1 MYPRGVRHF
10 GEVDPMLTQLVAKGR
25 ALLEAMPTSATAQ
38 ATLPALARWLLLRI
52 RQNPRVQRDLLD
64 EVEAVMETI
73 VERMV
78 TPAQPSSAVGKG
90 RKAKNTTV
98 VVPAAAA
105 VDIKAVTPQE
115 LVMLAVEELDRN
127 RSAVLTT
134 ALNALPFEHA
144 IEEYLIDV
152 LNKNTRIVG
161 GVAEW
166 SCFVDVR
173 PGGFTVRLRVSAE
186 EQDEDI
192 EHPGDTD
199 EDEIVRVFQTVLG
212 AKTANFD
219 WKLSYTPSAWGANGN
234 KHVLNYEGRAEF
246 QYGDG
251 QAVLFVTGNK
261 AWVAR
266 ATTVLARM
274 AEE

>member
-1 MYPRGVRHF
+1 
-10 GEVDPMLTQLVAKGR
+10 MLTQLVAEGR
-25 ALLEAMPTSATAQ
+25 ALLEAMPTSTTAQ
-38 ATLPALARWLLLRI
+38 ATLPALARWLLLRM
-52 RQNPRVQRDLLD
+52 RQNPRAQRDLLD
-64 EVEAVMETI
+64 EVEAVMESI

-78 TPAQPSSAVGKG
+78 TPTQHATSTAKG
-90 RKAKNTTV
+90 RKAKNTAV
-98 VVPAAAA
+98 VAPTAAA

-115 LVMLAVEELDRN
+115 LVTLAVEELDKN

-134 ALNALPFEHA
+134 ALGTLPYEHDM
-144 IEEYLIDV
+144 EEYLIDV
-152 LNKNTRIVG
+152 LNKQTRIVG
-161 GVAEW
+161 GVAAW

-173 PGGFTVRLRVSAE
+173 PGGFTVRLRVSAD
-186 EQDEDI
+186 EQDEDL

-212 AKTANFD
+212 AKTAHFD
-219 WKLSYTPSAWGANGN
+219 WKLSYTPRAWGATGN

-261 AWVAR
+261 AWAAR
-266 ATTVLARM
+266 AATVLARM